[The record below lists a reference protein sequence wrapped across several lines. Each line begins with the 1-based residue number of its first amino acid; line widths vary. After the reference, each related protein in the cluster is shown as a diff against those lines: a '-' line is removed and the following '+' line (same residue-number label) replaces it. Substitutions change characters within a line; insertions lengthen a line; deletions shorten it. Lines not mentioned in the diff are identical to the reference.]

1 MGFMDFLMGKPA
13 QQQATSTP
21 TNMNP
26 FTSALQGGVTSSA
39 NNLIKNGPPQYTGP
53 LNADITGAETKQL
66 GDLNAA
72 TGPGTVRDTYL
83 NSEMNGD
90 YLPGGAKGNPFTDA
104 MIKSGQRRTMESLQE
119 GLKNYAGQF
128 VRGGQLIQD
137 NTGDQGG
144 SSAFTHAAAVLG
156 RGAASTM
163 GDIAT
168 GVLNN
173 AYNTGRQ
180 LQQGAANLSMED
192 VKLMSQNLKDQAL
205 PRLIKEIGIERGMEV
220 FKNHVAA
227 ILETLRTVG
236 GIAMPVVANQSQMT
250 GTGAQGGF
258 LDALGK
264 VSGIAFGGGGM
275 FPGGV
280 TGGVPGKASMF

>member
-1 MGFMDFLMGKPA
+1 MGFMDFLLGKPA
-13 QQQATSTP
+13 QQQATSKP
-21 TNMNP
+21 INMNP
-26 FTSALQGGVTSSA
+26 FTSALQGDVTNMASGLA
-39 NNLIKNGPPQYTGP
+39 RNGPPQYQGP
-53 LNADITGAETKQL
+53 LNADITGAETDQL
-66 GDLNAA
+66 AKLNAA

-104 MIKSGQRRTMESLQE
+104 MIQSGQRRTMESLQE

-128 VRGGQLIQD
+128 TRGGQLIQD
-137 NTGDQGG
+137 DTGGQGG
-144 SSAFTHAAAVLG
+144 SSAFTRAAAVLG
-156 RGAASTM
+156 RGAANTM

-205 PRLIKEIGIERGMEV
+205 PRLIKELGIERGMEV
-220 FKNHVAA
+220 FKNNVAA

-236 GIAMPVVANQSQMT
+236 GIAMPVVGNQSQMT
-250 GTGAQGGF
+250 GTGAQGGA
-258 LDALGK
+258 LDAITKMAGW
-264 VSGIAFGGGGM
+264 A
-275 FPGGV
+275 FPGGL
-280 TGGVPGKASMF
+280 TGGVPGRASVF